1 MSKKNCGSLV
11 LAIFVFS
18 GGLGTARLSG
28 QDQIEKAKIYRDTY
42 PIVVEADLYCAIF
55 MLEGEIAQRILA
67 PASGE
72 RLLLSDADQF
82 WGGPAGDWREG
93 RLLQIVEVGP
103 SVPGIPGN
111 LAYGRGRA
119 KIMRLEG
126 DRFLARIE
134 KSCGPIRLGDRLLP
148 FEKKDILQGKDL
160 GYGGTLQGGEV
171 LTGRVVFLADDR
183 DQIGANGYALIDI
196 GRERGLQPGRQL
208 TVFSPPSGNEPARAI
223 GNAVVIDAGRA
234 TATIKVLS
242 LKDSIRAGNLVQVK

>member
-11 LAIFVFS
+11 LAVFVLS
-18 GGLGTARLSG
+18 GGSGIARPSG
-28 QDQIEKAKIYRDTY
+28 QDQIEKAKIYRDAY
-42 PIVVEADLYCAIF
+42 PIVVESDLYCAIF
-55 MLEGEIAQRILA
+55 MLEGELAQRILA

-103 SVPGIPGN
+103 SVPGVPGN
-111 LAYGRGRA
+111 LGYGRGRA

-126 DRFLARIE
+126 DRFLAQIE

-148 FEKKDILQGKDL
+148 FEKKDILLGKDL

-171 LTGRVVFLADDR
+171 LTGRLIFLADSR
-183 DQIGANGYALIDI
+183 NQLGANGYALIDI

-208 TVFSPPSGNEPARAI
+208 TVFSAPSRNNPAQAI

-242 LKDSIRAGNLVQVK
+242 LKDVIRAGDLVQVK